1 MPQCAYADESF
12 RESRA
17 GGYYVVAAAVFEQ
30 GGHDLAREVLD
41 SLRGRRRSAGGKL
54 HWNEMDAAEQRAA
67 VKQLAAL
74 EALHLVVVGGPV
86 PHRRQERARARCVRT
101 LVLELHGYGV
111 ERLLME
117 GRTTALNARDVR
129 AVQGARYELP
139 KGSRFTI
146 EHVPGPAEPLL
157 WAADVVAGA
166 VRV

>member
-1 MPQCAYADESF
+1 MAETPAADSGAFSSPQCAYADESF

-41 SLRGRRRSAGGKL
+41 SLRGRRRSAGKL

-86 PHRRQERARARCVRT
+86 PHRRVRNGH
-101 LVLELHGYGV
+101 E
-111 ERLLME
+111 
-117 GRTTALNARDVR
+117 RDVC
-129 AVQGARYELP
+129 AR
-139 KGSRFTI
+139 
-146 EHVPGPAEPLL
+146 
-157 WAADVVAGA
+157 
-166 VRV
+166 